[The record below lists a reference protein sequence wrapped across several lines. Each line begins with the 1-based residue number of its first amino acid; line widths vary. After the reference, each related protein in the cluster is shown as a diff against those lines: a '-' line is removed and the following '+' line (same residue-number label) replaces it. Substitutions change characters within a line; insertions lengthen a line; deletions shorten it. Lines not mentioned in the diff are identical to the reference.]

1 MVLTAT
7 EAMTSGRPVAWF
19 APTYK
24 MLADVWRQMC
34 ETLRPLTVSSN
45 ATEHRIELVNGGAIE
60 MWSLDSADAGRGRRY
75 ARVVVDEAAM
85 VPMLVDTW
93 QAAIRPTLT
102 DYRGDAWFMSTP
114 KGRNGFWQL
123 WTNGQDLA
131 QPDWQSWQMPT
142 ATNPFISPDE
152 IDAARAMLP
161 DMVFRQEYLAEFAE
175 DSSVFRHIRDC
186 ATATEQ
192 AGPIPGHEYV
202 IGCDWGKLNDFTVFV
217 VMDRTTESVAHIDR
231 MNMVDY
237 VLQADRLKLLADKWQ
252 PTDIVTEDVGVG
264 DPVADMLW
272 HRELSIRRFKTQRA
286 SKQRVIEQL
295 IRAFDERAIK
305 ILDDPTLIAE
315 LQVME
320 AQPTERGFRYSAPA
334 GYHDDCVMALAF
346 AWDAARVVHGFK
358 QVSRRVIA

>member
-34 ETLRPLTVSSN
+34 EALRPLTVSSN

-123 WTNGQDLA
+123 WTNGQDEA
-131 QPDWQSWQMPT
+131 QPDWASWQMPT
-142 ATNPFISPDE
+142 ATNPFIPADE
-152 IDAARAMLP
+152 IDAAREMLP

-186 ATATEQ
+186 ATAGEQ
-192 AGPIPGHEYV
+192 TAPIPGHEYV

-217 VMDRTTESVAHIDR
+217 VMDRTSQSVAHIDR

-237 VLQADRLKLLADKWQ
+237 VLQADRLKLLADQWQ

-295 IRAFDERAIK
+295 IRAFDERAIS